1 MGKVKS
7 FIKNKWLLQG
17 LGLSTL
23 AVIIWFV
30 GPLVA
35 IAGTYILESTA
46 SRLLVILVVLFIWSA
61 NQVRIYVKAKNN
73 NDNLIDEMGSDAGDD
88 SVSTAEE
95 TAVIQ
100 ERFKDAVATL
110 KSSSKDKKSKT
121 LLYELPW
128 YIIIGPPGS
137 GKTTALLNSGLDFP
151 LEDKIGMEAVKGIG
165 GTRHCDWWF
174 TSDAVLI
181 DTAGRFTT
189 QDSHASVDKAAW
201 VSFMDMLKKYRK
213 QRPINGALIAV
224 SVSDLMMLSD
234 EERSYYA
241 KTIRKRL
248 EELSEYLKINFPV
261 YFMFTKCDLI
271 SGFNEFFAALDEE
284 QRAQVWGH
292 TFEFKTKEKSEFDAD
307 VFSASFES
315 LVGVL
320 KQQIVPKIN
329 AERDPVKKANIISFP
344 SQVASLQQPLI
355 QFLNDVFSSNH
366 FKEGSLLRGVY
377 FTSGTQEGTPFDR
390 LLGNMAQS
398 MGVSRDEGILYSGR
412 GRSYFIKKLLS
423 DVVFPE
429 SDLAG
434 VDQKLS
440 RLLRRLQIASLML
453 AVGVF
458 AGFSAIWAISYGENS
473 ERISKVD
480 ENLVLL
486 DKVAYKKPT
495 LQGANFRAV
504 LDELDLVLETTKT
517 FDNKTFPDNFGLDQE
532 STYRLQLDSL
542 YNDALTSKFLPVL
555 TGRLEELIRKAI
567 IENDSALLYELL
579 KAYLMY
585 SGVNE
590 KSDVAI
596 EPEWLQQL
604 MLTDWQSTFIAEPPF
619 VERLQ
624 KHHKNLLSINFAPYK
639 GDKSLIASA
648 RNTLMRLPIAE
659 QVYLNVKQNLLADHS
674 SDLLFRD
681 MAGNFGAEV
690 FKLRSGKDLNSF
702 YIPGLF
708 TKKGFYQEFLLQ
720 SSSKSDDYLNNN
732 WVLGEH
738 NSRGSTIDKSSL
750 QKDLY
755 QYYYS
760 DYIGIW
766 GQLLRNLTFVE
777 PDNTQHG
784 MTILEQSSGING
796 PLETLI
802 YTIVKETDLSSPLSD
817 GIDGQ
822 AATEA
827 LGVVS
832 GTAQRVASTANQLSR
847 RAEKAGLQ
855 NQLGVPVTR
864 HFEKYH
870 RLVSSNRGDPAINR
884 LLRDAQNFALFINQT
899 LFDGF
904 GDSAAFEAVNNR
916 LTSQGRDPFSALK
929 ASRAIMPEEVRDW
942 IDVLSDIGWT
952 MLLDESKS
960 DLSKVWQ
967 SEVLDFYHTAIEGKY
982 PLKSNSA
989 QELELRDFAEFF
1001 RPDGI
1006 LDGFL
1011 NSYIKPFVN
1020 LRAARWTEKNIDGQ
1034 KLSFSPGVL
1043 NQLEIASQVTELF
1056 FQRGSLEPRIQFTMT
1071 PVSLS
1076 GRVSKIN
1083 FSAGNQS
1090 FVYEHG
1096 PLIPN
1101 KLTWPLE
1108 QGRDSVRLT
1117 FTSVDGVDSSQ
1128 SQTGPW
1134 SLFKM
1139 LDNQTLIPTQ
1149 QKSIYFVNF
1158 SDSVHQARFE
1168 LRADTEFNPLGER
1181 ILQNLNLPKEL

>member
-1 MGKVKS
+1 MEKIKS
-7 FIKNKWLLQG
+7 FLKNKWFLQG
-17 LGLSTL
+17 LGLLTL

-30 GPLVA
+30 GPLIA
-35 IAGTYILESTA
+35 IAGTYILESIA
-46 SRLLVILVVLFIWSA
+46 SRLLVILIILVIWSA
-61 NQVRIYVKAKNN
+61 NQVRLFVKAKSN
-73 NDNLIDEMGSDAGDD
+73 NDNLIEEMGTDAGDNGA
-88 SVSTAEE
+88 STAEE
-95 TAVIQ
+95 SAVIQ
-100 ERFKDAVATL
+100 DRFKEAVATL

-137 GKTTALLNSGLDFP
+137 GKTTALLNSGLEFP

-174 TSDAVLI
+174 TTDAVLI

-189 QDSHASVDKAAW
+189 QDSHAAVDKAAW

-271 SGFNEFFAALDEE
+271 SGFNEFFTALDEE

-292 TFEFKTKEKSEFDAD
+292 TFEFDAKGNNVFDET
-307 VFSASFES
+307 VFSGSFES

-320 KQQIVPKIN
+320 KQQMIPKIN

-344 SQVASLQQPLI
+344 SQVASLQQPLT
-355 QFLNDVFSSNH
+355 QFLKDIFSSNR

-390 LLGNMAQS
+390 LLGNMAQG
-398 MGVSRDEGILYSGR
+398 MGVARDEGLLYSGR
-412 GRSYFIKKLLS
+412 GRSYFIRKLLA

-429 SDLAG
+429 SNLAG
-434 VDQKLS
+434 VDQKL
-440 RLLRRLQIASLML
+440 RRWLKRLQFASLVL
-453 AVGVF
+453 AVSVF
-458 AGFSAIWAISYGENS
+458 AGLSAIWAISYGENA

-480 ENLVLL
+480 ENLLQL
-486 DKVAYKKPT
+486 DQVAYKQPT

-504 LDELDLVLETTKT
+504 VEELDLVLETSQT
-517 FDNKTFPDNFGLDQE
+517 FDDKTFPDNFGLDQE

-542 YNDALTSKFLPVL
+542 YADALTNKFLPVI
-555 TGRLEELIRKAI
+555 TGRLEELIRQAI
-567 IENDSALLYELL
+567 TENDSALLYELL

-585 SGVNE
+585 AGVNE

-604 MLTDWQSTFIAEPPF
+604 LLTDWQNTFIAEPPL
-619 VERLQ
+619 VERL
-624 KHHKNLLSINFAPYK
+624 KEHHKNLLSINFVPYQE
-639 GDKSLIASA
+639 DKRLVAAA
-648 RNTLMRLPIAE
+648 RNNLMRLPVAE
-659 QVYLNVKQNLLADHS
+659 QVYLNVKQDLMADHAG
-674 SDLLFRD
+674 DLLFRD
-681 MAGNFGAEV
+681 MAGNFGPEV
-690 FKLRSGKDLNSF
+690 FRSRSGKDLNSF

-708 TKKGFYQEFLLQ
+708 TKTGFYQEFLLQ
-720 SSSKSDDYLNNN
+720 SSTKADDYLTNN

-738 NSRGSTIDKSSL
+738 NSRAATVDKSSL

-755 QYYYS
+755 QYYYR
-760 DYIGIW
+760 DYIGVW
-766 GQLLRNLTFVE
+766 SQLLRDLTFTE

-784 MTILEQSSGING
+784 VTILEQSSGING

-802 YTIVKETDLSSPLSD
+802 YTIVQETDLSSPLAD
-817 GIDGQ
+817 GVDTQ

-847 RAEKAGLQ
+847 RAEKAGLK
-855 NQLGVPVTR
+855 NQLGEPVTR

-884 LLRDAQNFALFINQT
+884 LLRDTQNFALFINQT

-904 GDSAAFEAVNNR
+904 SDSAAFEAVNSR
-916 LTSQGRDPFSALK
+916 LTSQGRDPFSSLK

-942 IDVLSDIGWT
+942 IDALSDIGWS
-952 MLLDESKS
+952 MLLGESKS
-960 DLSKVWQ
+960 DLTKVWQ
-967 SEVLDFYHTAIEGKY
+967 SDVLDFYNTAIAGKY
-982 PLKSNSA
+982 PLDPNSP
-989 QELELRDFAEFF
+989 QELELRDFSEFF

-1006 LDGFL
+1006 LDRFL
-1011 NSYIKPFVN
+1011 NSYVKPFVN
-1020 LRAARWTEKNIDGQ
+1020 LRAARWTEKNVDGQ
-1034 KLSFSPGVL
+1034 KLTFSPGVL
-1043 NQLEIASQVTELF
+1043 SQLEIANRVTELF
-1056 FQRGSLEPRIQFTMT
+1056 FPSGSLEPRIQFTMT
-1071 PVSLS
+1071 PVNLS
-1076 GRVSKIN
+1076 GTVAQMNLSLGI
-1083 FSAGNQS
+1083 QS
-1090 FVYEHG
+1090 LVYAHG
-1096 PLIPN
+1096 PRIPT
-1101 KLTWPLE
+1101 KLSWPLE

-1117 FTSVDGVDSSQ
+1117 FTSVDGGDSSQ
-1128 SQTGPW
+1128 SQQGPW

-1139 LDNQTLIPTQ
+1139 LDNQSLVPTQ
-1149 QKSIYFVNF
+1149 QKSIYFVDF
-1158 SDSVHQARFE
+1158 SEGGQQARFE
-1168 LRADTEFNPLGER
+1168 LRADTEFNPIGER
-1181 ILQNLNLPKEL
+1181 ILQSLNLPSEL